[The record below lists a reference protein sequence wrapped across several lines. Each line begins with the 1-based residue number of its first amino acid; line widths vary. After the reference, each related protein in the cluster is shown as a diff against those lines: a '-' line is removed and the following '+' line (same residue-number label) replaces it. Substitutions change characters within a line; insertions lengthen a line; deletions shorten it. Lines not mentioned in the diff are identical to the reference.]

1 MTQAAKRTY
10 LIAEKATLENLVATL
25 HEDSVLERMGLEDR
39 LSDVT
44 AELASLQAAPG
55 RTAESELVF
64 HGAPVRGSAGIDAR
78 FTSDV
83 ISAYQDLIAKTLA
96 AKSELHAMGPIPDAH
111 LSRLHV
117 TDVVHGSFGFHFQE
131 LPEQESLGETP
142 LFEAAEEAAHLID
155 AAGKDDEAFVDVV
168 ESLNPRV
175 HDAVRTFFTTI
186 ADAGATFRLSTATT
200 TSEFTPDRLRAA
212 VDRVTIESREEADQ
226 PAARRVHGRAAR
238 LAVVRAQARLRG
250 GDPGKGRPD
259 PRSLEPRRMGPQA
272 VHRPCSSGAMDACR
286 TRTQALHAAAARESI
301 ADELSYPEGRAAVA
315 RRSTPAG
322 SWSTAKHA
330 EWYPEQRVDRVRV
343 GALGRYRAVEEPEH
357 ATNRQ
362 RRYPPS

>member
-1 MTQAAKRTY
+1 MTQATKRTY

-44 AELASLQAAPG
+44 AELASLEAAPG
-55 RTAESELVF
+55 CTAESELVF
-64 HGAPVRGSAGIDAR
+64 YGAPVRGSAGIDAR
-78 FTSDV
+78 FTSAV

-117 TDVVHGSFGFHFQE
+117 TDVVHGSFGFRFQE

-142 LFEAAEEAAHLID
+142 LFEAAEEAAHQID

-175 HDAVRTFFTTI
+175 HDAVRTFFMTI

-226 PAARRVHGRAAR
+226 P
-238 LAVVRAQARLRG
+238 L
-250 GDPGKGRPD
+250 PGVF
-259 PRSLEPRRMGPQA
+259 MG
-272 VHRPCSSGAMDACR
+272 V
-286 TRTQALHAAAARESI
+286 LHASRSFEHKLDSGEVIRGKADPTLDLASLVKWDLKPCIAHVRLVRWTRAGREHKRFTLRRLES
-301 ADELSYPEGRAAVA
+301 PGRK
-315 RRSTPAG
+315 S
-322 SWSTAKHA
+322 
-330 EWYPEQRVDRVRV
+330 
-343 GALGRYRAVEEPEH
+343 
-357 ATNRQ
+357 
-362 RRYPPS
+362 

>member
-1 MTQAAKRTY
+1 MTQATKRTY
-10 LIAEKATLENLVATL
+10 LLAEKATLENLVATL

-44 AELASLQAAPG
+44 AELASLEAAPG
-55 RTAESELVF
+55 RAAESELVF
-64 HGAPVRGSAGIDAR
+64 YGAPVRGSAGIDAR
-78 FTSDV
+78 FTSAV

-111 LSRLHV
+111 LSRLHI
-117 TDVVHGSFGFHFQE
+117 TDVVHGSFGFRFQE
-131 LPEQESLGETP
+131 LPEQESLRETP
-142 LFEAAEEAAHLID
+142 LFEAAEEAAHLIA

-226 PAARRVHGRAAR
+226 PLRGVFMGVLHASRSFEHKLDAGEVIRGKADPTLDLSSLVEWDLKPCIAHVR
-238 LAVVRAQARLRG
+238 VVRWTRAGREHKRFTLRRLEN
-250 GDPGKGRPD
+250 P
-259 PRSLEPRRMGPQA
+259 S
-272 VHRPCSSGAMDACR
+272 R
-286 TRTQALHAAAARESI
+286 TS
-301 ADELSYPEGRAAVA
+301 
-315 RRSTPAG
+315 
-322 SWSTAKHA
+322 
-330 EWYPEQRVDRVRV
+330 
-343 GALGRYRAVEEPEH
+343 
-357 ATNRQ
+357 
-362 RRYPPS
+362 

>member
-1 MTQAAKRTY
+1 MTQATKRTY
-10 LIAEKATLENLVATL
+10 LIAEKATLENLVVTL

-44 AELASLQAAPG
+44 AELALLEAEPG

-64 HGAPVRGSAGIDAR
+64 YGAPVRGSAGIDAR
-78 FTSDV
+78 FTSAV

-96 AKSELHAMGPIPDAH
+96 AKNELHAMGPIPDAH

-117 TDVVHGSFGFHFQE
+117 TDVVHGSFGFRFQE

-226 PAARRVHGRAAR
+226 PLPGVFMGVLHASRSFEHQLDSGEVIRGKADPTLDLSSLVEWDLKPCIAHVR
-238 LAVVRAQARLRG
+238 VVRWTRAGREHKRFTLRRLEN
-250 GDPGKGRPD
+250 P
-259 PRSLEPRRMGPQA
+259 S
-272 VHRPCSSGAMDACR
+272 R
-286 TRTQALHAAAARESI
+286 TS
-301 ADELSYPEGRAAVA
+301 
-315 RRSTPAG
+315 
-322 SWSTAKHA
+322 
-330 EWYPEQRVDRVRV
+330 
-343 GALGRYRAVEEPEH
+343 
-357 ATNRQ
+357 
-362 RRYPPS
+362 

>member
-1 MTQAAKRTY
+1 VAATW
-10 LIAEKATLENLVATL
+10 
-25 HEDSVLERMGLEDR
+25 
-39 LSDVT
+39 
-44 AELASLQAAPG
+44 QQ
-55 RTAESELVF
+55 
-64 HGAPVRGSAGIDAR
+64 
-78 FTSDV
+78 
-83 ISAYQDLIAKTLA
+83 AYQDLIAKTLA

-117 TDVVHGSFGFHFQE
+117 TDVVHGSFGFRFQE

-226 PAARRVHGRAAR
+226 PLPGVFMGVLHASRSFEHKLDSGEVIRGKADPTLD
-238 LAVVRAQARLRG
+238 LASLVEWDLKPCIAHVRVVRWTRAGREHKRFTLRRLEN
-250 GDPGKGRPD
+250 P
-259 PRSLEPRRMGPQA
+259 SRM
-272 VHRPCSSGAMDACR
+272 S
-286 TRTQALHAAAARESI
+286 
-301 ADELSYPEGRAAVA
+301 
-315 RRSTPAG
+315 
-322 SWSTAKHA
+322 
-330 EWYPEQRVDRVRV
+330 
-343 GALGRYRAVEEPEH
+343 
-357 ATNRQ
+357 
-362 RRYPPS
+362 